1 MAGWRFKSLP
11 GNKTQVTYIVQSDVG
26 GKLPTSL
33 VNSASQQ
40 QAFMI
45 AAVDKELSFNKYPA
59 VELNQNALTE
69 VAKEINSRTG
79 PFPSTASGG
88 ASPSAFSSP
97 ASPMNNRPSGSA
109 VVASPVSSPK
119 PQVSFSS
126 STPSPSAIN
135 TVSNVSVSAGG
146 GTGGGGGKGVL
157 STKSLGLLCA
167 PSLIWFVGKVVGG
180 GMLYNYRGV
189 IFCFVLAY
197 ALNAIIYDQVSPL
210 LPIKFFLNFFV
221 VVFFFSN
228 KKRKEKKQQM
238 NIYIIIIIILIIY
251 CKQLGSPSPKKCVDS
266 EWGDSKGGVSIF
278 RFPIEL
284 KKLLRYLESKRQNS
298 GVEINVTHVT
308 IKAAAIAMREFPAL
322 NGRVCLLQF
331 YRSSER
337 PSIAYLNPSVG
348 DYLSATLVDNADL
361 KAVDAVARELKS
373 GVESA
378 MVS

>member
-1 MAGWRFKSLP
+1 MAGWRFKPLP

-97 ASPMNNRPSGSA
+97 ASPMNNRPSGST

-119 PQVSFSS
+119 PQVSFS
-126 STPSPSAIN
+126 TPAPSAIN
-135 TVSNVSVSAGG
+135 TISNVSGT
-146 GTGGGGGKGVL
+146 GTGGGGGGKGML

-197 ALNAIIYDQVSPL
+197 ALNAIIYDQVSPTSL
-210 LPIKFFLNFFV
+210 L
-221 VVFFFSN
+221 
-228 KKRKEKKQQM
+228 
-238 NIYIIIIIILIIY
+238 
-251 CKQLGSPSPKKCVDS
+251 
-266 EWGDSKGGVSIF
+266 
-278 RFPIEL
+278 
-284 KKLLRYLESKRQNS
+284 NS
-298 GVEINVTHVT
+298 
-308 IKAAAIAMREFPAL
+308 F
-322 NGRVCLLQF
+322 
-331 YRSSER
+331 
-337 PSIAYLNPSVG
+337 
-348 DYLSATLVDNADL
+348 
-361 KAVDAVARELKS
+361 
-373 GVESA
+373 
-378 MVS
+378 